1 MLKTGATPDVGQAPA
16 GHWETGHLAGAGA
29 GHHPAQARH
38 QTPQHSD
45 KHLSRKHCGEQFVIF
60 KQLLEEFSK
69 VTAAKEK
76 DRTSVKFQDKTTN
89 SQKFRTKLRTALP
102 KSPDLTC
109 QLTSLTFGTKVRT
122 LYKTTNSQARFT

>member
-1 MLKTGATPDVGQAPA
+1 MSHV
-16 GHWETGHLAGAGA
+16 
-29 GHHPAQARH
+29 
-38 QTPQHSD
+38 
-45 KHLSRKHCGEQFVIF
+45 FVFVFRLNYSSIVCVHVIRI
-60 KQLLEEFSK
+60 QIEEFSK

>member
-1 MLKTGATPDVGQAPA
+1 MRMSSGEDFWKTGSYYFSESEIFSFEEENFCKQ
-16 GHWETGHLAGAGA
+16 TGLN
-29 GHHPAQARH
+29 PVDK
-38 QTPQHSD
+38 SD
-45 KHLSRKHCGEQFVIF
+45 FLDTSFNF
-60 KQLLEEFSK
+60 LEEFSK

-122 LYKTTNSQARFT
+122 FYKTTNSQARFT